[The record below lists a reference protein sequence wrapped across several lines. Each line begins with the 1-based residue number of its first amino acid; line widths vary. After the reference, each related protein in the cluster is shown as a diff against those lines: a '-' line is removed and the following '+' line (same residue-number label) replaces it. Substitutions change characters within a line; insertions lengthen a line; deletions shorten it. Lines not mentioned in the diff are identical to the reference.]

1 MAILNLTPDS
11 FSDGGRALDTDV
23 KLNDEAEEFVW
34 LTPAEALK
42 LPLNSPTRVLLD
54 EALARH
60 LIPHANA

>member
-1 MAILNLTPDS
+1 MHPEHFILLNYVA
-11 FSDGGRALDTDV
+11 RALDTDV

-42 LPLNSPTRVLLD
+42 LPLNFPTRVLLD